1 MSIKESSWKSFRSF
15 LKTKPN
21 TIQPL
26 FSKRRQQR
34 MSVTDLQKW
43 VLEGWMD
50 SNAQLELPFPDH
62 SLELTES
69 GCEKILRALLT
80 EK

>member
-1 MSIKESSWKSFRSF
+1 
-15 LKTKPN
+15 
-21 TIQPL
+21 
-26 FSKRRQQR
+26 